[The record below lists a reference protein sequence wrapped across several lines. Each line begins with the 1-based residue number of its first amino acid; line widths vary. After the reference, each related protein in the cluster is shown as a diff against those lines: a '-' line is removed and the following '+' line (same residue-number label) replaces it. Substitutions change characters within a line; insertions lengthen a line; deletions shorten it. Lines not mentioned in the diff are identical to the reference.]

1 MYTLYPQA
9 YTANKGRED
18 GWFLLAIPTTA
29 CKKTYFRM
37 DSTLSMKEYQGLV
50 CICSVHNSDAHETQ
64 THVSSLPF
72 NWSSASTKFTTV
84 SPGGMRST
92 GGRDR

>member
-1 MYTLYPQA
+1 
-9 YTANKGRED
+9 
-18 GWFLLAIPTTA
+18 
-29 CKKTYFRM
+29 M

-50 CICSVHNSDAHETQ
+50 CMCSVHNSDAHEPQ

-72 NWSSASTKFTTV
+72 NWSSASAKFTTV

-92 GGRDR
+92 GGEGQTTTGVLYAHVHVQILYSWYESIHVQYASIV